1 MKFKESDLKNIQKNI
16 SKYCLINIKAFFI
29 ISYMYIS
36 VVNLI
41 STTAN
46 SEATMDEQGNSSFDV
61 TSLSLH
67 QQLMVSRIND
77 PVLWNCRETSLTR
90 NYYKILYIMLLTAS
104 GTATL
109 VFFGVKTLNF
119 CGDRPLNRLWEIAV
133 AQHLKETHTNDN
145 TSESRYSKE
154 KANEIIEC
162 YQSIF
167 KKKLS
172 DIKKNITSSYIKLRT
187 FAPILSTFYLV
198 VGWWLLLLSY
208 DLHPVSC
215 LSGPNEDTIS
225 YNFEENA
232 VQIRHSPHWLRF
244 QTAAVIIGTIFI
256 AAVLMNG
263 VFFYAINGLIVDEMK
278 IVIEGMYNGLQSA
291 ANPADEDQIET
302 TVIN

>member
-1 MKFKESDLKNIQKNI
+1 MKFKESDLKDIQKNI

-36 VVNLI
+36 IVNLI

-46 SEATMDEQGNSSFDV
+46 SEATMDEEGDSHFNI
-61 TSLSLH
+61 TSLLQH
-67 QQLMVSRIND
+67 HHKKVSHIND

-90 NYYKILYIMLLTAS
+90 SYYEILYIMLFTAS
-104 GTATL
+104 GAATL
-109 VFFGVKTLNF
+109 VFFSVKALNF
-119 CGDRPLNRLWEIAV
+119 CGDRPLKRLLDVAV

-145 TSESRYSKE
+145 ESEGRFSEE
-154 KANEIIEC
+154 KAKEIIEW

-167 KKKLS
+167 KMKLS
-172 DIKKNITSSYIKLRT
+172 EIKDKITGSYIKLKT

-208 DLHPVSC
+208 DLHPLSC
-215 LSGPNEDTIS
+215 LSGLNEGTIS
-225 YNFEENA
+225 YDLGKTA
-232 VQIRHSPHWLRF
+232 VEIRHSPGLLGF

-263 VFFYAINGLIVDEMK
+263 IFFYAINGLIVDEMK
-278 IVIEGMYNGLQSA
+278 TVIKGMYDKRQPGTS
-291 ANPADEDQIET
+291 PVDEELET

>member
-1 MKFKESDLKNIQKNI
+1 MKFKESDLKDIQKNI

-46 SEATMDEQGNSSFDV
+46 SEATMDEEGDSHFDI
-61 TSLSLH
+61 TSLPQH
-67 QQLMVSRIND
+67 QQLNVSRIND

-90 NYYKILYIMLLTAS
+90 NYYKILYIMLFTAS
-104 GTATL
+104 GTATV
-109 VFFGVKTLNF
+109 VFFSVKALNF
-119 CGDRPLNRLWEIAV
+119 CGDRPLNRLWEVAV
-133 AQHLKETHTNDN
+133 AQHLKETHTIDND
-145 TSESRYSKE
+145 SEGRYSEE
-154 KANEIIEC
+154 KTKEIIEC

-167 KKKLS
+167 KMKLS
-172 DIKKNITSSYIKLRT
+172 EIKDKLTGSYIKLRT

-225 YNFEENA
+225 YDKN
-232 VQIRHSPHWLRF
+232 VVKIRHSPGWLGF
-244 QTAAVIIGTIFI
+244 QTAAVIIGSIFI

-263 VFFYAINGLIVDEMK
+263 LFFYAINGLIVDEMK
-278 IVIEGMYNGLQSA
+278 TVIKGMYDKLQPV
-291 ANPADEDQIET
+291 NEELET
-302 TVIN
+302 TIIN